1 MAEVMVTVHETEIDG
16 VLCFWADLGRP
27 LSAAHLHFRHGLA
40 DEPLPEAGW
49 LHLLEHLAL
58 LDRETLRSPVQGSVG
73 MLLTRFTA
81 HGTPEVVVDHLVALA
96 RWLEEPDL
104 QLLARERGVLQAEAQ
119 RRVDPLLAS
128 LTWRYGA
135 TGPGVASYAEV
146 GALRATPELLAERS
160 QRVFNRSNVVLVLDG
175 PPPATLALPLPPG
188 EYQPPAPATPVDR
201 HLPATYVDD
210 GWLTLTG
217 TVRRTHA
224 SSFLPGILERAVH
237 DGLREHTGAVDAPWA
252 RLVDVDDQWSVVGGG
267 SAAQRD
273 AVATSVEA
281 AIQIAERLGRDGV
294 PRAWLQEAV
303 DTRLRELED
312 PEVGFLVAHR
322 SALAVLSDRVP
333 QTFEELVDE
342 ARSIDPRAVDAAARE
357 FHDSLLLGAP
367 EHPIR
372 RRDPVQPI
380 TFPER
385 EPAGVVPRH
394 RHVDWP
400 AESATFG
407 MDSETIERV
416 SGMTAQ
422 AMRVPDIVSV
432 FAWRDGTRQLIGRDG
447 STLWMEPAEWRGG
460 QDLTARLDE
469 WLPDEL
475 RVPLP
480 DRAGSFQRMPPTR
493 LAANASV
500 RFAGTVPG
508 QIVIAAI
515 CFLLGVITLSGGHT
529 VVGGALIVATLCL
542 AARVAVVLRRL
553 PPPATDEDELTP
565 APSA

>member
-58 LDRETLRSPVQGSVG
+58 LDRETLRSPIQGSVG

-81 HGTPEVVVDHLVALA
+81 LGTPDVVAEHLLALA
-96 RWLEEPDL
+96 RWLETPDL
-104 QLLARERGVLQAEAQ
+104 QLLARERGVLQADAQ

-175 PPPATLALPLPPG
+175 PPPPNLALPLPPG
-188 EYQPPAPATPVDR
+188 EYHQPATAEPIDR

-210 GWLTLTG
+210 AWLTLTG
-217 TVRRTHA
+217 TVRRTYA

-237 DGLREHTGAVDAPWA
+237 DGMREHTGGVDAPWA
-252 RLVDVDDQWSVVGGG
+252 RLVDVDDQYSVVGGG

-273 AVATSVEA
+273 AVAKTVEA
-281 AIQIAERLGRDGV
+281 GIEIAERLGRDGV
-294 PRAWLQEAV
+294 PRDWLREAV

-312 PEVGFLVAHR
+312 PDVAFLVAHR

-333 QTFEELVDE
+333 QTFEELLEETRTTNPV
-342 ARSIDPRAVDAAARE
+342 AVDAAARE

-372 RRDPVQPI
+372 RRDPLQPV
-380 TFPER
+380 TFPEH
-385 EPAGVVPRH
+385 EPAGVGPRH

-400 AESATFG
+400 AESATFAVG
-407 MDSETIERV
+407 SQTIERV
-416 SGMTAQ
+416 AGTTAQ
-422 AMRVPDIVSV
+422 AVRVPEIVSV
-432 FAWRDGTRQLIGRDG
+432 FAWRDGTRQLIARDG

-460 QDLTARLDE
+460 HDLTAQLDE
-469 WLPDEL
+469 SLPDEL

-480 DRAGSFQRMPPTR
+480 DRADSFQRMPPAR
-493 LAANASV
+493 MAANATI
-500 RFAGTVPG
+500 RFARTAPG

-515 CFLLGVITLSGGHT
+515 CFLLGVVTLSGGHT
-529 VVGGALIVATLCL
+529 LIGGALILATLCL
-542 AARVAVVLRRL
+542 AARVAVVLRRM
-553 PPPATDEDELTP
+553 PPTASDEDELTP
-565 APSA
+565 ATST

>member
-1 MAEVMVTVHETEIDG
+1 MAGVMVTVHETEIDG
-16 VLCFWADLGRP
+16 VLCFWVDLGRP

-49 LHLLEHLAL
+49 LRLLEHLAL
-58 LDRETLRSPVQGSVG
+58 LDRQTLRSPIQGSVG

-81 HGTPEVVVDHLVALA
+81 HGPPEVVVEHLVALA

-119 RRVDPLLAS
+119 RRADPLLSS

-135 TGPGVASYAEV
+135 AGPGVASYAEV
-146 GALRATPELLAERS
+146 GALRATPELLTERS

-175 PPPATLALPLPPG
+175 PPPPTLALPLPPG
-188 EYQPPAPATPVDR
+188 EYHEPAPATPVDR

-210 GWLTLTG
+210 AWLTLTG
-217 TVRRTHA
+217 QVRRTHA

-237 DGLREHTGAVDAPWA
+237 DSMREHTGGVDSPWA
-252 RLVDVDDQWSVVGGG
+252 RLVDVDDQYSVVGGG
-267 SAAQRD
+267 SAVQRD
-273 AVATSVEA
+273 AVAKSVEA
-281 AIQIAERLGRDGV
+281 GIEVAERLARDGV
-294 PRAWLQEAV
+294 PRTWLQEAV
-303 DTRLRELED
+303 DTRVHELED
-312 PEVGFLVAHR
+312 PDVAFLVAHR

-333 QTFEELVDE
+333 KTFEELLDE
-342 ARSIDPRAVDAAARE
+342 ARSTDPTAVDAAARE
-357 FHDSLLLGAP
+357 FYDSLLLGAP
-367 EHPIR
+367 DRPIR
-372 RRDPVQPI
+372 RRDPLQPV

-400 AESATFG
+400 AESATFAL
-407 MDSETIERV
+407 DSQTIERV
-416 SGMTAQ
+416 SGPTAQ
-422 AMRVPDIVSV
+422 AMRVPEIVSV

-460 QDLTARLDE
+460 EALTARLDE
-469 WLPDEL
+469 TLPDEL

-480 DRAGSFQRMPPTR
+480 DRAGSFQRMPPAQ
-493 LAANASV
+493 LAATSTI

-515 CFLLGVITLSGGHT
+515 CFLLGVMTLSAGHT
-529 VVGGALIVATLCL
+529 VVGGALVLATLCL
-542 AARVAVVLRRL
+542 AGRVAVVLRRL

>member
-1 MAEVMVTVHETEIDG
+1 MVGVMVNVHETEIDG

-81 HGTPEVVVDHLVALA
+81 IGTPEVVAGHLLALS

-135 TGPGVASYAEV
+135 SGPGVASYDEV
-146 GALRATPELLAERS
+146 GALRATPERLTERS

-188 EYQPPAPATPVDR
+188 EYQQPATAVPVDR

-210 GWLTLTG
+210 AWLTLTG
-217 TVRRTHA
+217 AVRRTHA

-237 DGLREHTGAVDAPWA
+237 DGMREHTGGVDAPWA
-252 RLVDVDDQWSVVGGG
+252 RLVDVDDQHSVVGAG

-273 AVATSVEA
+273 AVTKTVEA
-281 AIQIAERLGRDGV
+281 GIEIADRLGRDGV

-303 DTRLRELED
+303 DTRLNELEHPD
-312 PEVGFLVAHR
+312 VAFLVAHR

-333 QTFEELVDE
+333 QTLEEMVEE
-342 ARSIDPRAVDAAARE
+342 ARTTDPRAVDAAARE

-372 RRDPVQPI
+372 RRDPLQPVS
-380 TFPER
+380 FPDR
-385 EPAGVVPRH
+385 EPVGVVPRH

-400 AESATFG
+400 AEHATFA
-407 MDSETIERV
+407 MDSETVERV
-416 SGMTAQ
+416 KGTTAQ
-422 AMRVPDIVSV
+422 AMRVPEIVSV

-447 STLWMEPAEWRGG
+447 STLWMEPSEWRGG
-460 QDLTARLDE
+460 HDLTARLDD
-469 WLPDEL
+469 WLPDDL

-480 DRAGSFQRMPPTR
+480 DRAGTFQRMPPAQ
-493 LAANASV
+493 LAATTTI

-515 CFLLGVITLSGGHT
+515 CFLLGVMTLKAGHT
-529 VVGGALIVATLCL
+529 IVGGALIVATLCL
-542 AARVAVVLRRL
+542 AGRVAVVLRRL
-553 PPPATDEDELTP
+553 PPPATDDEELTA